1 MAIEKVYPQL
11 RCSACGGELE
21 STEPETEYVFVLS
34 VKPCK
39 RCAAQQSVQ
48 ATACAACGLWFV
60 AQIAAPNAMPL
71 ARSFEQ
77 KGFANEKSICCH
89 GDNWRI

>member
-39 RCAAQQSVQ
+39 RCAAQQNAHPTKGILAASQ
-48 ATACAACGLWFV
+48 ALSTPQTLFNLEGL
-60 AQIAAPNAMPL
+60 
-71 ARSFEQ
+71 S
-77 KGFANEKSICCH
+77 
-89 GDNWRI
+89 